1 MTREL
6 NVKLEMARSIIRLLV
21 RECRVDRKPADGLI
35 RQKATPE
42 MRSLRDLEIPEMVM
56 YA

>member
-21 RECRVDRKPADGLI
+21 RECRVERKPADGLI

-42 MRSLRDLEIPEMVM
+42 MRSLRVLEIPEMVM